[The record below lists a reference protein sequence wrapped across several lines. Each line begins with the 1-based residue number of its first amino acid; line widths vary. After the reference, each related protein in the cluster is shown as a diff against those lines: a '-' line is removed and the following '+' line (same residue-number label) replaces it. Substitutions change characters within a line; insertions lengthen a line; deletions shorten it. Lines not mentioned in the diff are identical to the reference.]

1 MLGEFSLTRVVVYTL
16 RRDSSYIRKRRQ
28 VNPGKQVMSSQEETG
43 QGDVAAQFEEIVTQ
57 YADFVYNVAFR
68 MMGNTHDAEE
78 VAQDAFLSAY
88 RAYGRFR
95 GESQVSTW
103 LYRITMNA
111 ALMRLRR
118 EKRARGLTWVGV
130 ENLEVP
136 SWEDAPE
143 RSALASE
150 LGDKIQEGISRL
162 PPELRAAV
170 VLRDV
175 SGLSNAEA
183 ADALGVTVSSLKS
196 RLHRARVLLRQHLAE
211 YAPGTG

>member
-1 MLGEFSLTRVVVYTL
+1 MRVVVYTL
-16 RRDSSYIRKRRQ
+16 LRDSCYIRKRRQ

-211 YAPGTG
+211 YAPGAG

>member
-1 MLGEFSLTRVVVYTL
+1 MRVVVYTL
-16 RRDSSYIRKRRQ
+16 LRDSSYIRKRRQ

-43 QGDVAAQFEEIVTQ
+43 QGDAAAQFEEIVTQ

-211 YAPGTG
+211 YAPGIG

>member
-1 MLGEFSLTRVVVYTL
+1 
-16 RRDSSYIRKRRQ
+16 
-28 VNPGKQVMSSQEETG
+28 
-43 QGDVAAQFEEIVTQ
+43 
-57 YADFVYNVAFR
+57 
-68 MMGNTHDAEE
+68 
-78 VAQDAFLSAY
+78 
-88 RAYGRFR
+88 
-95 GESQVSTW
+95 
-103 LYRITMNA
+103 MNA

-150 LGDKIQEGISRL
+150 IGDKIQEGISRL

-196 RLHRARVLLRQHLAE
+196 RLHRGRVLLRQHLAE
-211 YAPGTG
+211 YAPGAR

>member
-16 RRDSSYIRKRRQ
+16 RRGSCYIRKRRQ

-43 QGDVAAQFEEIVTQ
+43 QGDAAAQFEEIVTQ

-150 LGDKIQEGISRL
+150 LVDKIQEGISRL

-183 ADALGVTVSSLKS
+183 AEALGVTVSSLKS

>member
-1 MLGEFSLTRVVVYTL
+1 MVYTL
-16 RRDSSYIRKRRQ
+16 LRDSCYVRKRRQ

-43 QGDVAAQFEEIVTQ
+43 QGDAAAQFEEIVTQ